1 MSNNFSVFQF
11 LVYGFCLIDIIDL
24 VRISYD
30 SVLLRFIRS
39 LTGFLYV
46 SNKHLVVIKVSHL
59 VYVKWNW
66 LETV

>member
-24 VRISYD
+24 VQISYD
-30 SVLLRFIRS
+30 SILLRFIRS

-46 SNKHLVVIKVSHL
+46 SNKYLLVIKLLHL
-59 VYVKWNW
+59 AYVKWNW
-66 LETV
+66 LENV